1 MALLELTTALA
12 LAMYLWT
19 SFRVG
24 MARGRLG
31 IEAPATT
38 GHPEFERLFRVHQ
51 NTLEQLIVFL
61 PALWMFGTLVSE
73 PIAAGL
79 GAFFIVGRILYAI
92 TYAADAS
99 KRTTG
104 FLIAYVATVVLLLG
118 SLVGAVA
125 TVFST

>member
-1 MALLELTTALA
+1 MHLLQLITALA
-12 LAMYLWT
+12 LLMYMWT

-31 IEAPATT
+31 IKAPATS

-61 PALWMFGTLVSE
+61 PALWMFGTLIHE
-73 PIAAGL
+73 PTAAGL
-79 GAFFIVGRILYAI
+79 GAVFIVGRILYAI

-99 KRTTG
+99 SRTTG
-104 FLIAYVATVVLLLG
+104 FLVAYVASSVLLVG
-118 SLVGAVA
+118 GLVGAVLA
-125 TVFST
+125 LLGG